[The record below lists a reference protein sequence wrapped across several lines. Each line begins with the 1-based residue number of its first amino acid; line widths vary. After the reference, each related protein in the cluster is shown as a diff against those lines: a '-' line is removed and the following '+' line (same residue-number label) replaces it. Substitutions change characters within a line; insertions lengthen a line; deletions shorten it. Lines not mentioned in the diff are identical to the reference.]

1 MNDFMNN
8 PFMQNMQQ
16 EEDRYLTEV
25 HPLAKLWA
33 LRILVELGGAKEF
46 INDNCFSHQWIA
58 KHLGFSEDLL
68 GEQFNSQ
75 RAHQELA
82 QLHQMAEIVQV
93 QNPAQFSAELSY
105 NLKLLQR
112 LLGLNEVECLILGFV
127 VLVHS
132 EQLLDDI
139 ADHLGTLTAAKSMKA
154 LAIILAIPY
163 EDVRQA
169 LAVQGCLHRSGLIH
183 LQREY
188 SSYLRSKLDLV
199 SAQLVDKLLVKA
211 NDVMDLFVGTINKS
225 AAAELTLEDYPH
237 LQSQLDLLLAYLQQV
252 KQQAQVG
259 VNIFIYGS
267 SGTGKTQLCKVL
279 AEALQV
285 QLFEIACEDE
295 DGDAIT
301 ATGRLCAYR
310 AAQSVFDGQTA
321 LLLFDE
327 VEDVFNDTEKGAGMK
342 STAQSR
348 KAWVNRILEQNRTPA
363 IWVSNS
369 DQIDP
374 AFLRRFDLILEVT
387 IPPKQQRMKMIEQY
401 CGDQLSE
408 QHQQALANAAHLS
421 PALLRRAYRV
431 AKTAK
436 RANQSLQVQNTMLQL
451 VSNTLVAQG
460 HHRIKLYDSAGL
472 PKFYDLDY
480 INTKANMMQIAA
492 GIKQHGF
499 GRLCLYGASGTG
511 KTAFARWLADHIGQ
525 PLLIKRGSDLQSP
538 YIGEMEQNLAK
549 AFAEAEEQKAVLLL
563 DEVDSLLQDR
573 RNAVRSWEIAQ
584 VNEFLVQMESFN
596 GIVITTTNRF
606 DDLDQAALRRFDFKI
621 HFDYLTYAQR
631 LQLFKQVCQQL
642 NIEINEQQISAK
654 LKQLNRLCAGDFAV
668 IIRQARFHP
677 FQHVDEILQH
687 LNAEMAVKYQVSQ
700 TIGFAA
706 SA

>member
-1 MNDFMNN
+1 MNDFINTALIHHG
-8 PFMQNMQQ
+8 QQ
-16 EEDRYLTEV
+16 AHTEYLVDV

-46 INDNCFSHQWIA
+46 IHDNCFSHQWIA
-58 KHLGFSEDLL
+58 KQLGFSETLFTD
-68 GEQFNSQ
+68 QFNQ
-75 RAHQELA
+75 QTAHQELV
-82 QLHQMAEIVQV
+82 QLHQIAESQHVQYA
-93 QNPAQFSAELSY
+93 AQFNSELLY
-105 NLKLLQR
+105 NLKLLQQ

-127 VLVHS
+127 VLLQS

-139 ADHLGTLTAAKSMKA
+139 ADSLGTLTAAKTMKA
-154 LAIILAIPY
+154 LAIILAVPY
-163 EDVRQA
+163 EEIRQA
-169 LAVQGCLHRSGLIH
+169 LAVQGCLHRSGLINV
-183 LQREY
+183 QRDY
-188 SSYLRSKLDLV
+188 TGYLRSKLALV
-199 SAQLVDKLLVKA
+199 SGQLVDKLLVKA

-225 AAAELTLEDYPH
+225 ELAELTLLDYPH
-237 LQSQLDLLLAYLQQV
+237 LKNQLDVLLAYLEQV
-252 KQQAQVG
+252 KQRKQQG
-259 VNIFIYGS
+259 VNVFIYGS

-310 AAQSVFDGQTA
+310 AAQSIFDSQAA

-327 VEDVFNDTEKGAGMK
+327 VEDVFNDTENGAGMK

-348 KAWVNRILEQNRTPA
+348 KAWVNRMLEHNRTPT

-369 DQIDP
+369 DQLDP
-374 AFLRRFDLILEVT
+374 AFLRRFDMVLEVKV
-387 IPPKQQRMKMIEQY
+387 PPKRQRKQMIEQY
-401 CGDQLSE
+401 CGDQLSG
-408 QHQQALANAAHLS
+408 QHQDALANAEHLS
-421 PALLRRAYRV
+421 PAVLRRAYRV

-436 RANQSLQVQNTMLQL
+436 QSNENLLIQNTMLQL
-451 VSNTLVAQG
+451 VSTTLVAQG
-460 HHRIKLYDSAGL
+460 YRPLKLHDSNAL

-480 INTKANMMQIAA
+480 IHTKANLVQIAA

-499 GRLCLYGASGTG
+499 ARLCLYGASGTG
-511 KTAFARWLADHIGQ
+511 KTAFARWLAEYIGQ

-573 RNAVRSWEIAQ
+573 RNAVRSWEISQ

-621 HFDYLTYAQR
+621 HFDYLTYTQR
-631 LQLFKQVCQQL
+631 IQLFKQVCQQL
-642 NIEINEQQISAK
+642 KIEVDETQISTK
-654 LKQLNRLCAGDFAV
+654 LGQLDRLCAGDFAV
-668 IIRQARFHP
+668 IIRQAK
-677 FQHVDEILQH
+677 FQPLQHADEVLQH
-687 LNAEMAVKYQVSQ
+687 LADEMAVKYQISQ
-700 TIGFAA
+700 RIGFAI